1 MLWATGCSHTYGD
14 DLQDKSSAWP
24 YLLAKKLGMSC
35 NNNAVS
41 GGSNER
47 VLYES
52 VKFNTCELAVVAWT
66 YKERFTRYDNL
77 NNFQINFNPSLAH
90 TEYSD
95 LYYFNQYG
103 KLHYAHWSNTLYEF
117 KIWLQQ
123 IIVLQKYFE
132 SKSQRYLMLNAAQ
145 NNYNAFASSW
155 LEFNN
160 NIKDLV
166 CFDVMNDE
174 ELYQE
179 HIEIQKYIDE
189 INMKCYYSINNFHI
203 TDLHNVYPVG
213 KTGHLLDEGHQH
225 LANRLYDCLNLT
237 H

>member
-145 NNYNAFASSW
+145 NNYNAFSSSW

>member
-1 MLWATGCSHTYGD
+1 
-14 DLQDKSSAWP
+14 
-24 YLLAKKLGMSC
+24 
-35 NNNAVS
+35 
-41 GGSNER
+41 
-47 VLYES
+47 
-52 VKFNTCELAVVAWT
+52 
-66 YKERFTRYDNL
+66 
-77 NNFQINFNPSLAH
+77 
-90 TEYSD
+90 
-95 LYYFNQYG
+95 
-103 KLHYAHWSNTLYEF
+103 LYEF

-145 NNYNAFASSW
+145 NNYNAFSSSW

>member
-1 MLWATGCSHTYGD
+1 
-14 DLQDKSSAWP
+14 
-24 YLLAKKLGMSC
+24 
-35 NNNAVS
+35 
-41 GGSNER
+41 
-47 VLYES
+47 
-52 VKFNTCELAVVAWT
+52 
-66 YKERFTRYDNL
+66 
-77 NNFQINFNPSLAH
+77 
-90 TEYSD
+90 
-95 LYYFNQYG
+95 
-103 KLHYAHWSNTLYEF
+103 
-117 KIWLQQ
+117 
-123 IIVLQKYFE
+123 
-132 SKSQRYLMLNAAQ
+132 MLNAAQ
-145 NNYNAFASSW
+145 NNYNAFSSSW

-166 CFDVMNDE
+166 CFDVMTDE
-174 ELYQE
+174 QLYQE

>member
-90 TEYSD
+90 TEYSN

-145 NNYNAFASSW
+145 NNYNAFSSSW

-166 CFDVMNDE
+166 CFDAMNDE
-174 ELYQE
+174 QLYQE

-225 LANRLYDCLNLT
+225 LANRLYDCLN
-237 H
+237 